1 MRVADGYLPKV
12 KFSVSFSPEVFDQLQ
27 AVCRARRVHRAN
39 FIEQAIVAALAAEN
53 LSEPASTPSQ
63 FMIVV
68 SCPKGVPQKG
78 LPTVSVSRAI
88 PAAPP
93 IQNNATKILRARVE
107 QAVQAY
113 ATELVHIL
121 GQSMKGGRHA

>member
-12 KFSVSFSPEVFDQLQ
+12 KFSVSFSPDVFEKLQ
-27 AVCRARRVHRAN
+27 EVCRARRVHRAN
-39 FIEQAIVAALAAEN
+39 FIEQAIVAALAADE

-68 SCPKGVPQKG
+68 SCPKGVPQNG
-78 LPTVSVSRAI
+78 LPTVSVSRPI

-93 IQNNATKILRARVE
+93 IQNNTTKVLRARVE
-107 QAVQAY
+107 QAVQHY
-113 ATELVHIL
+113 VVDLLEIMK
-121 GQSMKGGRHA
+121 QSTGARRR